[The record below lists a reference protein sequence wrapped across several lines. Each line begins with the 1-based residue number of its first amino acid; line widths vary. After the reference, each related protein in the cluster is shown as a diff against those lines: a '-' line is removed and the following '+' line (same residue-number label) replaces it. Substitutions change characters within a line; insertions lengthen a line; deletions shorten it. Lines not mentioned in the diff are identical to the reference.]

1 MPAPG
6 PLELALCAA
15 AAWALLALVALA
27 FRTRAWGRRA
37 LHAPPAGDAAAGAG
51 ARYAFT
57 KGMLPQAKESV
68 RTHLPSYAA
77 GLVFHGGVF
86 AAFGLLAAS
95 LAGVEPASAL
105 IRLGGAAAGAGALA
119 GLGLLGKRIAS
130 PVLRGLSSPDDY
142 VANVL
147 TSVFAALAAL
157 AAFAPDARAASLVAG
172 VALLLYL
179 PVGKIRHCLLFF
191 PSRYEMGRF
200 FGRRG
205 TFPPASRRAA

>member
-1 MPAPG
+1 MFAPG
-6 PLELALCAA
+6 PLEIALGAA
-15 AAWALLALVALA
+15 AAWALLALAALA
-27 FRTRAWGRRA
+27 LRTRAWGRRA
-37 LHAPPAGDAAAGAG
+37 LHAPPAGDAAAG

-77 GLVFHGGVF
+77 GVVFHTGVF
-86 AAFGLLAAS
+86 AAFGLLAAG
-95 LAGVEPASAL
+95 LAGASPGSAL
-105 IRLGGAAAGAGALA
+105 VRLGGAVAAAGALA

-147 TSVFAALAAL
+147 TTTFAALAAL
-157 AAFAPDARAASLVAG
+157 AAFLPGAREAWFVAG
-172 VALLLYL
+172 AALLVYV

-191 PSRYEMGRF
+191 PARYELGRF

-205 TFPPASRRAA
+205 TFPPASRRTA

>member
-37 LHAPPAGDAAAGAG
+37 LHAPPAGDAAAGA
-51 ARYAFT
+51 RYAFT
-57 KGMLPQAKESV
+57 KGRLPQAKESV

-77 GLVFHGGVF
+77 GLVLHGGVF
-86 AAFGLLAAS
+86 ASFGLLAAS
-95 LAGVEPASAL
+95 LAGFEPGSAL
-105 IRLGGAAAGAGALA
+105 LRLGGAAAGVGALA

-130 PVLRGLSSPDDY
+130 PVLRGLSAPDDY

-147 TSVFAALAAL
+147 TSVFAALASL

-172 VALLLYL
+172 AALLLYV

-191 PSRYEMGRF
+191 PARYEMGRF

>member
-37 LHAPPAGDAAAGAG
+37 LHAPPAGDAAAGA
-51 ARYAFT
+51 RYAFT

-86 AAFGLLAAS
+86 ASFGLLAAS
-95 LAGVEPASAL
+95 LAGVEPGSAL
-105 IRLGGAAAGAGALA
+105 LRLGGAAAGAGALA
-119 GLGLLGKRIAS
+119 GLGLLGKRAAS

-142 VANVL
+142 VANLL
-147 TSVFAALAAL
+147 TTAFAALAAA
-157 AAFAPDARAASLVAG
+157 AAFLPAAREVWLVAG
-172 VALLLYL
+172 VALLLYV

-191 PSRYEMGRF
+191 PARYELGRF

-205 TFPPASRRAA
+205 TFPPAAGRAA

>member
-6 PLELALCAA
+6 PLELALGAA
-15 AAWALLALVALA
+15 AAWALLALVLLGL
-27 FRTRAWGRRA
+27 RTRAWGRRV
-37 LHAPPAGDAAAGAG
+37 LHAPPAGDAAAG

-77 GLVFHGGVF
+77 GVVFHTGVF
-86 AAFGLLAAS
+86 VAFGLLAAS
-95 LAGVEPASAL
+95 LAGVAPGSAL
-105 IRLGGAAAGAGALA
+105 VRFGGAVAAAGALA
-119 GLGLLGKRIAS
+119 GFGLLAKRVAS

-142 VANVL
+142 VANLL
-147 TSVFAALAAL
+147 TSVFASLAAV
-157 AAFAPDARAASLVAG
+157 AAFVPDARAAWLLAG
-172 VALLLYL
+172 VALLLYV

-191 PSRYEMGRF
+191 PARYELGRF

>member
-37 LHAPPAGDAAAGAG
+37 LHAPPAGDAAAGA
-51 ARYAFT
+51 RYAFT

-86 AAFGLLAAS
+86 ASFGLLAAS
-95 LAGVEPASAL
+95 LAGFEPGSAL
-105 IRLGGAAAGAGALA
+105 LRLGGAAAGVGALA

-130 PVLRGLSSPDDY
+130 PVLRGLSAPDDY

-147 TSVFAALAAL
+147 TSVFAALASL

-172 VALLLYL
+172 AALLLYV

-191 PSRYEMGRF
+191 PARYEMGRF

>member
-1 MPAPG
+1 MFALG
-6 PLELALCAA
+6 PLELALGAA
-15 AAWALLALVALA
+15 AAWALLALAALA
-27 FRTRAWGRRA
+27 LRMRAWGRRA
-37 LHAPPAGDAAAGAG
+37 LHAPPAGDAAAG

-68 RTHLPSYAA
+68 RTHLTSYAA
-77 GLVFHGGVF
+77 GVVFHAGVF

-95 LAGVEPASAL
+95 LAGVAHGSAL
-105 IRLGGAAAGAGALA
+105 VRFGGAVAAAGALA
-119 GLGLLGKRIAS
+119 GLGLLGKRAAS

-142 VANVL
+142 LANLL
-147 TSVFAALAAL
+147 TTTFAALAAVSAFL
-157 AAFAPDARAASLVAG
+157 PAAREAWLVAG
-172 VALLLYL
+172 AALLLYV

-191 PSRYEMGRF
+191 PARNELGRF

>member
-1 MPAPG
+1 MTG

-37 LHAPPAGDAAAGAG
+37 LHAPPAGDAAAGA
-51 ARYAFT
+51 RYAFT

-77 GLVFHGGVF
+77 GIVFHAGVF
-86 AAFGLLAAS
+86 ASLGLLAAS
-95 LAGVEPASAL
+95 LAGVEPGSVL
-105 IRLGGAAAGAGALA
+105 LRLGGAAAGAGALA

-147 TSVFAALAAL
+147 TSVFAALASV
-157 AAFAPDARAASLVAG
+157 AAFVTDARAAWLVAG
-172 VALLLYL
+172 VALLLYV

-191 PSRYEMGRF
+191 PARYEMGRF

>member
-37 LHAPPAGDAAAGAG
+37 LHAPPAGDAAAGA
-51 ARYAFT
+51 RYAFT

-77 GLVFHGGVF
+77 GLVFHGGAF
-86 AAFGLLAAS
+86 ASFALLAAS
-95 LAGVEPASAL
+95 LAGFEPGSAL
-105 IRLGGAAAGAGALA
+105 VRLGGAAAGAGALA
-119 GLGLLGKRIAS
+119 GLGLVGKRIAS

-147 TSVFAALAAL
+147 TSVFAALASV
-157 AAFAPDARAASLVAG
+157 AAFLPDARGAWLVAG
-172 VALLLYL
+172 VALLLYVPL
-179 PVGKIRHCLLFF
+179 GKIRHCLLFF
-191 PSRYEMGRF
+191 PARYEMGRF

>member
-37 LHAPPAGDAAAGAG
+37 PHAPPAGDAAAG

-86 AAFGLLAAS
+86 ASFGLLAAS
-95 LAGVEPASAL
+95 LAGFEPGSAL
-105 IRLGGAAAGAGALA
+105 LRLGGAAAGAGALA

-130 PVLRGLSSPDDY
+130 PVLLGLSAPDDY